1 MASLGYR
8 FPIGVYCLLPSAY
21 HSLPMRLLVPL
32 IVLAVLLAGC
42 GYKTPLKLPKP
53 GEKATAVKPPQG
65 ENVKKPAGEP

>member
-1 MASLGYR
+1 
-8 FPIGVYCLLPSAY
+8 
-21 HSLPMRLLVPL
+21 MRLLVPL